1 LKIGLLTESVATDD
15 QVYGT
20 LLTGL
25 VAEPVTIV
33 PFEHRGGLSE
43 AVRILPSAL
52 VRFVQAGVSLAIVA
66 LDNDQPPTHIEAHE
80 LEPQVH
86 RDSCRTCG
94 LALRVQHDDKG
105 QPLAIPAIGVVPVPA
120 IESWLAAAADI
131 HETPEREEKK
141 RLKYLVYRSASGS
154 KKRVLERGVPLAA
167 LLGADA
173 PTRTRV
179 LARCTSFA
187 TFLRALG
194 RALPGRLTTSS
205 APPPT

>member
-1 LKIGLLTESVATDD
+1 MRVGLLTESVATDD
-15 QVYGT
+15 QVYSA

-33 PFEHRGGLSE
+33 PFEHRGGLGE
-43 AVRILPSAL
+43 AVRVLPSAL

-66 LDNDQPPTHIEAHE
+66 LDNDQAPTHAEAHE
-80 LEPQVH
+80 LEPHVH

-94 LALRVQHDDKG
+94 LALRVQHDDRG
-105 QPLAIPAIGVVPVPA
+105 QPLAIPALGVVPVPA
-120 IESWLAAAADI
+120 IESWLAAAADL
-131 HETPEREEKK
+131 HAMPESEDKR
-141 RLKYLVYRSASGS
+141 RLKYLIYRSASGS
-154 KKRVLERGVPLAA
+154 KKRVLARGVPLAKQI
-167 LLGADA
+167 GVDA
-173 PTRTRV
+173 TTRARV

-205 APPPT
+205 TPPPT